1 MSLNLLVIED
11 EPEFADYLRRGLTY
25 DGYRVRVASSAE
37 AGLEEVRRSQPDLV
51 IFDVM
56 LPFMDGFTACR
67 RLREWGYAGPV
78 LMLTARDA
86 IDDRVAGLDSGADDY
101 MAKPVDFD
109 ELLARLRALLR
120 RAGYG
125 TSGFF
130 FADVELDTR
139 LRTAARRGIPIA
151 LSRTEYDLLH
161 FFLSYPEQVL
171 TRDVLIENIWG
182 ATPGLNSNVLDIYI
196 SRLRRKLGE
205 PPLIHTL
212 YGTGYVLKK

>member
-1 MSLNLLVIED
+1 MPLNLLVVED

-25 DGYRVRVASSAE
+25 DGYQVRLVYSAE
-37 AGLEEVRRSQPDLV
+37 AGLEEVRRSQPDLI

-56 LPFMDGFTACR
+56 LPFMDGFTACH

-86 IDDRVAGLDSGADDY
+86 IGDRVTGLDSGADDY
-101 MAKPVDFD
+101 MAKPFNFD

-120 RAGYG
+120 RWGHG
-125 TSGFF
+125 TSTLSFE
-130 FADVELDTR
+130 DVELDTR
-139 LRTAARRGIPIA
+139 ARAAVRHSAAIS
-151 LSRTEYDLLH
+151 LSRTEYDLLL

-171 TRDVLIENIWG
+171 TRETLIENIWG
-182 ATPGLNSNVLDIYI
+182 SAPGLNPNVLDIYI

-205 PPLIHTL
+205 PPIIHTL
-212 YGTGYVLKK
+212 HGIGYVLKK

>member
-1 MSLNLLVIED
+1 MSLNLLIVED

-25 DGYRVRVASSAE
+25 DGYQVRVAYSAE
-37 AGLEEVRRSQPDLV
+37 AGLDEVRRSQPDLI

-86 IDDRVAGLDSGADDY
+86 IDDRVTGLDSGADDY
-101 MAKPVDFD
+101 MAKPFNFD

-120 RAGYG
+120 RKGCG
-125 TSGFF
+125 TSAFS

-139 LRTAARRGIPIA
+139 LRTAARRGMTIA
-151 LSRTEYDLLH
+151 LSRTEYELLL
-161 FFLSYPEQVL
+161 FFLSYPEQTL
-171 TRDVLIENIWG
+171 TRDILIENIWG
-182 ATPGLNSNVLDIYI
+182 SAPGLNSNVLDIYV

-205 PPLIHTL
+205 PSLIHTL
-212 YGTGYVLKK
+212 YGIGYVLKK

>member
-1 MSLNLLVIED
+1 MSLNLLIVED

-25 DGYRVRVASSAE
+25 DGYQVRVAYSAE
-37 AGLEEVRRSQPDLV
+37 TGLEEVRRSQPDLI

-67 RLREWGYAGPV
+67 HLRESGYTGPV

-86 IDDRVAGLDSGADDY
+86 IYDRITGLDSGADDY
-101 MAKPVDFD
+101 MAKPFNFD

-120 RAGYG
+120 RKGCG
-125 TSGFF
+125 TSVFS
-130 FADVELDTR
+130 FADLELDTR
-139 LRTAARRGIPIA
+139 LRTAARRGINIA

-182 ATPGLNSNVLDIYI
+182 SAPGLNSNVLDIYV

-205 PPLIHTL
+205 PSLIHTL
-212 YGTGYVLKK
+212 YGIGYMLKK

>member
-1 MSLNLLVIED
+1 MSLSLLIVED

-25 DGYRVRVASSAE
+25 DGYQVRVAYSAE
-37 AGLEEVRRSQPDLV
+37 TGLEEVRRSHPDLI

-56 LPFMDGFTACR
+56 LPFMDGFTACQC
-67 RLREWGYAGPV
+67 LRKWGYTIPV

-101 MAKPVDFD
+101 LAKPFHFD

-120 RAGYG
+120 RKGYG
-125 TSGFF
+125 ASVLS

-139 LRTAARRGIPIA
+139 LHTAARRDVTIA
-151 LSRTEYDLLH
+151 LSRTEFDLL
-161 FFLSYPEQVL
+161 FLFLSYPEQTL
-171 TRDVLIENIWG
+171 TRDVLIENVWG
-182 ATPGLNSNVLDIYI
+182 NVPELNSNVLDIYV

-205 PPLIHTL
+205 PALIHTL
-212 YGTGYVLKK
+212 YGVGYVLKK

>member
-1 MSLNLLVIED
+1 MSLNLLIVED
-11 EPEFADYLRRGLTY
+11 DPELADYLRRGLTY

-67 RLREWGYAGPV
+67 RLREWGYDGPV

-86 IDDRVAGLDSGADDY
+86 INDRVTGLDSGADDY
-101 MAKPVDFD
+101 LAKPFDFE

-120 RAGYG
+120 RKGCG
-125 TSGFF
+125 TSLLS
-130 FADVELDTR
+130 FADIELDTH
-139 LRTAARRGIPIA
+139 LRTAVRRGSTIT
-151 LSRTEYDLLH
+151 LSRTEYDLLL
-161 FFLSYPEQVL
+161 FFLSYPEQTL
-171 TRDVLIENIWG
+171 TRDVLIDNIWG
-182 ATPGLNSNVLDIYI
+182 TAPGLNSNVLDIYI

-205 PPLIHTL
+205 PALIHTL
-212 YGTGYVLKK
+212 YGVGYVLKK